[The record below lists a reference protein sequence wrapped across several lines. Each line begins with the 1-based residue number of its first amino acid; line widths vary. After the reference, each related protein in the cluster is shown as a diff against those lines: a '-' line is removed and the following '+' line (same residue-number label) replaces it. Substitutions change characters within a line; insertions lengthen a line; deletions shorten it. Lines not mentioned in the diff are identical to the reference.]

1 MNDLLGVHLPGTDR
15 ANQVNAGSFAKR
27 EYDQDRAPGICPTNC
42 LESLLRRRMHR
53 IGKDRD
59 RPIENL
65 LDFGGRDA
73 VLLALRPIPAIPLK
87 TARNRVYGVY

>member
-1 MNDLLGVHLPGTDR
+1 
-15 ANQVNAGSFAKR
+15 
-27 EYDQDRAPGICPTNC
+27 
-42 LESLLRRRMHR
+42 MHR

-59 RPIENL
+59 RPIESL

-87 TARNRVYGVY
+87 TAGNRVYGVY